1 MATASRLGAA
11 IIFVLVAQGSA
22 VADPTSQVTN
32 QDIKSA
38 LDSCPTGTVE
48 GPDGVCVKPKAGQM
62 GFDLSAP
69 SDNDTSS
76 SSAPASSSGGT
87 RSLGKITSE
96 PQKIV
101 DLKMTF
107 AAGSSDLDDQD
118 KANAKA
124 LATMLM
130 LPKYA
135 HAKVMIT
142 GNTDTTGS
150 AADKLDLSK
159 KRAEAVKAYLVSL
172 GVDAGRIDAVGYSHT
187 KLAMSAVIA
196 QRVE

>member
-1 MATASRLGAA
+1 MWTASKFGAA
-11 IIFVLVAQGSA
+11 VVFVLIAQGSA
-22 VADPTSQVTN
+22 FADPSSQVN
-32 QDIKSA
+32 SQDIKSA
-38 LDSCPTGTVE
+38 LDSCPAGTVE
-48 GPDGVCVKPKAGQM
+48 GPDGVCVKPKSGQM
-62 GFDLSAP
+62 GFDLAAP
-69 SDNDTSS
+69 SDSDT
-76 SSAPASSSGGT
+76 SSAPASPGGT
-87 RSLGKITSE
+87 RSIGKVSSE

-101 DLKMTF
+101 DLKIEF
-107 AAGSSDLDDQD
+107 AAGSADLNDQD

-159 KRAEAVKAYLVSL
+159 KRAESVKTYLVSV
-172 GVDAGRIDAVGYSHT
+172 GVDAGRIEAVGYSHT

>member
-1 MATASRLGAA
+1 MGTASRLGAA

-22 VADPTSQVTN
+22 IADPTSQVTN

-38 LDSCPTGTVE
+38 LDSCPAGTVE
-48 GPDGVCVKPKAGQM
+48 GPDGVCVKPKSGQM
-62 GFDLSAP
+62 GFDLAAP
-69 SDNDTSS
+69 SDNDS

-87 RSLGKITSE
+87 RSLGKVSSE

-101 DLKMTF
+101 DLKITF
-107 AAGSSDLDDQD
+107 AQGSSDLNDQD
-118 KANAKA
+118 KANTKA

-142 GNTDTTGS
+142 GNTDTDGS

-159 KRAEAVKAYLVSL
+159 KRAESVKTYLVSL
-172 GVDAGRIDAVGYSHT
+172 GVDAGRIEAVGYSHT

>member
-1 MATASRLGAA
+1 MGTASKLGAA
-11 IIFVLVAQGSA
+11 IVFALVAQGSA
-22 VADPTSQVTN
+22 FADPASQVTS

-62 GFDLSAP
+62 GFDLAAP
-69 SDNDTSS
+69 SDSDSS
-76 SSAPASSSGGT
+76 SSPANTSGGT
-87 RSLGKITSE
+87 RSLGKVSSE

-107 AAGSSDLDDQD
+107 AEGSADLNDQD

-124 LATMLM
+124 LAAMLM

-142 GNTDTTGS
+142 GNTDTSGS

-159 KRAEAVKAYLVSL
+159 KRAEAVKTYLVSI

>member
-1 MATASRLGAA
+1 MGTASRLGAA
-11 IIFVLVAQGSA
+11 IAFVLVAQGSA
-22 VADPTSQVTN
+22 LADPTSQVTN
-32 QDIKSA
+32 QDVKSA
-38 LDSCPTGTVE
+38 LDSCPAGTVE

-62 GFDLSAP
+62 GFDLAAP

-76 SSAPASSSGGT
+76 SNAPSSSGGT
-87 RSLGKITSE
+87 RSLGKVSAE

-101 DLKMTF
+101 DLKITF
-107 AAGSSDLDDQD
+107 ATGSADLNDQD
-118 KANAKA
+118 KANAKT

-142 GNTDTTGS
+142 GNTDTDGS
-150 AADKLDLSK
+150 AADKLELSK
-159 KRAEAVKAYLVSL
+159 KRAESVKTYLVSL

>member
-1 MATASRLGAA
+1 MRAASTLGAA
-11 IIFVLVAQGSA
+11 IILALIAQGSA
-22 VADPTSQVTN
+22 FADPASQVTN

-38 LDSCPTGTVE
+38 LDSCPPGTVE
-48 GPDGVCVKPKAGQM
+48 GPDGVCVKPKSGQM
-62 GFDLSAP
+62 GFDLAAP
-69 SDNDTSS
+69 SDSDG
-76 SSAPASSSGGT
+76 SSAPNTSSAGT
-87 RSLGKITSE
+87 RSLGKVSSE

-107 AAGSSDLDDQD
+107 AAGSADMNDQD

-124 LATMLM
+124 LSAMLM
-130 LPKYA
+130 LPKYVR
-135 HAKVMIT
+135 AKVMIT
-142 GNTDTTGS
+142 GNTDTSGS

-159 KRAEAVKAYLVSL
+159 KRAESVKAYLVSL
-172 GVDAGRIDAVGYSHT
+172 GVDGGRIEAVGYSHT